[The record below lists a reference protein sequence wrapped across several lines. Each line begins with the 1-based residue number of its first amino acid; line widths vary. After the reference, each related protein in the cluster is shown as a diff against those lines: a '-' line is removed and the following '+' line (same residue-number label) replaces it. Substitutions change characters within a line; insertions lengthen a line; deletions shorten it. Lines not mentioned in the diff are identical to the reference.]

1 MWEATLQLEK
11 VVMSI
16 TMREPSLS
24 DLDIKTDVHETVIN
38 AHINSGTDQIHV
50 NDCYLEML

>member
-1 MWEATLQLEK
+1 
-11 VVMSI
+11 MSI
-16 TMREPSLS
+16 TMSEPSLS